1 MPDNQGTQPS
11 TRIRHVLA
19 GFDGSEESKHA
30 IDVAVDICRG
40 LGAQLTLVSVLP
52 DTAHLETTEARAA
65 AERSARSELDSY
77 FETWRRRF
85 TGTDTSIEGLIVL
98 VGGDPADRLN
108 EYAREHGFDLVVV
121 GSHGRDQATHGG
133 AARVLS
139 AILRSPNCPVLVV
152 PAAAT

>member
-1 MPDNQGTQPS
+1 MPENTGTRSS

-19 GFDGSEESKHA
+19 GFDGSDESKHA
-30 IDVAVDICRG
+30 IDLAVDICKG

-52 DTAHLETTEARAA
+52 DTAHLETTEARQA
-65 AERSARSELDSY
+65 AEHAARAEIDAY

-85 TGTDTSIEGLIVL
+85 TGTDTAIDGLIVL

-108 EYAREHGFDLVVV
+108 EYSSEHGFDLVVV
-121 GSHGRDQATHGG
+121 GSHGRDQVTHGG

-139 AILRSPNCPVLVV
+139 ALLRAPRCPVLVV
-152 PAAAT
+152 PGPSA